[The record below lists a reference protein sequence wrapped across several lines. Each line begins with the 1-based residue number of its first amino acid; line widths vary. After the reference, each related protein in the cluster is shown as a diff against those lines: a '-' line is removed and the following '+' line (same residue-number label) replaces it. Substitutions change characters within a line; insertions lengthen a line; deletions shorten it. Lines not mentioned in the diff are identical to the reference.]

1 MKKKI
6 LIHSIAFAPD
16 GVSTAYI
23 YNDLA
28 LGFKKFNYDV
38 IVLTSTPHY
47 NFSGNYDF
55 KKYFFGL
62 FYVSF
67 FKEIKV
73 IHIPLKKH
81 NSTLIRI
88 ALFIRWHFLSL
99 LIGLLIRR
107 IDYIL
112 SPSPPLSIG
121 IISIIIGKIK
131 RAKIIY
137 NVQEVYPDLLINQGN
152 LKSKIIIKLLHKLE
166 KFVYNYSDS
175 IVTINEKFYNQIK
188 NRVGEL
194 NTLQIIP
201 NFVDTH
207 LYKPSFS
214 NLNLPKEFKN
224 NDKTTVLYA
233 GNIGY
238 FQDWEPIFYTA
249 KKIKNLNIEFI
260 IIGEGVKKNYL
271 IDRVKNE
278 NISNIKIFPYQK
290 RSIIP
295 AIINMADIHFISIE
309 KKLEKEGFPSKVYT
323 IMACK
328 KPMIVVSGKNT
339 PIYEFLYPKKCSI
352 LISKNRNENFYSS
365 VIKLANDKKLRNEL
379 GENGYNEIMNNYTK
393 EKIINQYLNLFNKI

>member
-1 MKKKI
+1 M
-6 LIHSIAFAPD
+6 
-16 GVSTAYI
+16 
-23 YNDLA
+23 
-28 LGFKKFNYDV
+28 
-38 IVLTSTPHY
+38 
-47 NFSGNYDF
+47 
-55 KKYFFGL
+55 
-62 FYVSF
+62 
-67 FKEIKV
+67 
-73 IHIPLKKH
+73 
-81 NSTLIRI
+81 
-88 ALFIRWHFLSL
+88 
-99 LIGLLIRR
+99 
-107 IDYIL
+107 
-112 SPSPPLSIG
+112 
-121 IISIIIGKIK
+121 
-131 RAKIIY
+131 
-137 NVQEVYPDLLINQGN
+137 
-152 LKSKIIIKLLHKLE
+152 
-166 KFVYNYSDS
+166 
-175 IVTINEKFYNQIK
+175 
-188 NRVGEL
+188 
-194 NTLQIIP
+194 
-201 NFVDTH
+201 
-207 LYKPSFS
+207 YKPSFS